1 MSETVATAERRS
13 TPVVAD
19 QGHVRAARP
28 RPQWYNPPMRSLG
41 PRLRRIGG
49 VRLDHVLIL
58 VGCLV
63 MTAGAVMP
71 WIRGST
77 RMIGSV
83 DWTGLDDSGEGA
95 MFFAA
100 SLALIGAIR
109 WRGTLAEISPRTRFI
124 PLIVAIAC
132 ALLWTIAFRKIVY
145 LSWFEIAVGAR
156 PQPGL
161 FIAVAGIL
169 IALAGA
175 ILAATDPESVAAA
188 RSIAEGQRQRSGAGG
203 DGAASERVRRGGGG
217 RPSSPDDYSV
227 VGRVERVSSGDDGA
241 AVDRGRG

>member
-1 MSETVATAERRS
+1 MFA
-13 TPVVAD
+13 
-19 QGHVRAARP
+19 AARP

-41 PRLRRIGG
+41 PRLRRIRG

-77 RMIGSV
+77 R
-83 DWTGLDDSGEGA
+83 
-95 MFFAA
+95 
-100 SLALIGAIR
+100 LIGAVR

-227 VGRVERVSSGDDGA
+227 V
-241 AVDRGRG
+241 